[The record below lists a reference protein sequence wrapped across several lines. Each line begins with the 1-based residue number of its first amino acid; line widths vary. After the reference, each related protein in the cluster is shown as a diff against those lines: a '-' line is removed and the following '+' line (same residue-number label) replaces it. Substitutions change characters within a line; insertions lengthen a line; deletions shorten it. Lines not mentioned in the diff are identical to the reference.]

1 MVQLLDADLLLRFRT
16 GDHAAVTT
24 LYRTYASRVLAVAYR
39 TLGDRGLAEEACQQS
54 FLKAWQ
60 ASDRLD
66 PSRDPGPWLCTIAHR
81 CALDIARRER
91 RRPAVATDATRL
103 AHLAGATDTPD
114 EAAAAL
120 EAWDLRLTLERLE
133 PEEREVLK
141 LRYLE
146 DLGVQDIAD
155 RLGIPAGTVKSRA
168 SRARRQLL
176 DLIGNEPT

>member
-1 MVQLLDADLLLRFRT
+1 MGQVLDDDLLRRFQS
-16 GDHAAVTT
+16 GDHAAVTAV
-24 LYRTYASRVLAVAYR
+24 YRTYSSRVMAVAYR

-60 ASDRLD
+60 AADRLD

-91 RRPAVATDATRL
+91 RRPAVATETSRL
-103 AHLAGATDTPD
+103 AHLAGATDNPD

-120 EAWDLRLTLERLE
+120 EAWDLRSSLAQLD

-141 LRYLE
+141 LRYLD

-168 SRARRQLL
+168 SRARHHLL
-176 DLIGNEPT
+176 ALVGNEPT